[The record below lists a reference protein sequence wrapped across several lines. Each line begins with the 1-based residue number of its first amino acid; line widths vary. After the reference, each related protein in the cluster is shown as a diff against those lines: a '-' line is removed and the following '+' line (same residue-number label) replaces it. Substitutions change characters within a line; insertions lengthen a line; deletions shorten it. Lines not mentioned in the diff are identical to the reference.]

1 MIQSKIEFERRN
13 FSDFECFCMHESFKF
28 RKKLKLQTTLNLE
41 LPFTEHIEE
50 LRQRSFYVGLGIILI
65 SLLYDNSNV
74 FKIEN
79 DEWFMNLLLLL
90 FDYLQAFQR
99 VLPVICNM

>member
-1 MIQSKIEFERRN
+1 MTTMSTLQKVCVV
-13 FSDFECFCMHESFKF
+13 DFVNMRMLWRCEG
-28 RKKLKLQTTLNLE
+28 R
-41 LPFTEHIEE
+41 
-50 LRQRSFYVGLGIILI
+50 FYCYIILI